1 MPKVLTAVDGSEYA
15 MRALGEAVG
24 LFGADAEYVLLSVV
38 PSGSALAEGLTVS
51 DSPSARTHGT
61 STGSTPYA
69 PRGDRVVAADE
80 AVYDSYRDAQRRA
93 SAHAGVTVEQVVE
106 QVVEEAKPGTRRIGR
121 VICDVA
127 VEHGCDVVVIGSH
140 GASHTGEVL
149 LGSVSQ
155 YVLHHS
161 DLPVLVVSNRSRRRE
176 G

>member
-15 MRALGEAVG
+15 MKAFGEAVG

-38 PSGSALAEGLTVS
+38 PSGSALAAGLTVS

-69 PRGDRVVAADE
+69 PRGDRVAAADE
-80 AVYDSYRDAQRRA
+80 EVHDAYRDAQRRA
-93 SAHAGVTVEQVVE
+93 GAQAGVTVE

-155 YVLHHS
+155 YVLHHA